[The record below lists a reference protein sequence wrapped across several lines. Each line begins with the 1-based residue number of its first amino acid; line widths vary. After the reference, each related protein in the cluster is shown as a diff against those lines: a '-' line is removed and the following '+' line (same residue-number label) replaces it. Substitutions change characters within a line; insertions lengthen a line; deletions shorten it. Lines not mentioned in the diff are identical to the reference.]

1 MSAIEQRQ
9 EVRPGGSLSFGSQC
23 LWYASKE
30 GADETMPTPVAVTR
44 SSERQRVTIDPRRA
58 ALN

>member
-9 EVRPGGSLSFGSQC
+9 EVRPGGSLSFGSQF

-30 GADETMPTPVAVTR
+30 GADETMPTP
-44 SSERQRVTIDPRRA
+44 QRVTIDPRRA